1 MHQVVLKGAGK
12 KRRVGAKCT
21 GAHCSRL
28 RPGDAADPCKLP
40 EQLLGRLIRDA
51 AAARIQAAQRA
62 RAARKR
68 AAARS
73 EWERQKVSAAGAADS
88 WDELRRRRRER
99 AVALDAEA
107 AADSAAAEREQTS
120 LVARFEAERAEKV
133 RWPSGRIRDT
143 SCCCHPLTVVSCLRR
158 GPRTQCCRRAA
169 FSRSW
174 RARTTTADLSHVCRL
189 GPRRNGGGCVTR
201 GLGSTSASS
210 RYTQVHASAAAAAAA
225 AVARTIV

>member
-143 SCCCHPLTVVSCLRR
+143 SCCCHPLTVVPYLR
-158 GPRTQCCRRAA
+158 
-169 FSRSW
+169 S
-174 RARTTTADLSHVCRL
+174 
-189 GPRRNGGGCVTR
+189 GPRRGTCRAGICAWCLADCGADAHQHVANCPHALHDRQDNPVFGV
-201 GLGSTSASS
+201 LAQFH
-210 RYTQVHASAAAAAAA
+210 QVHR
-225 AVARTIV
+225 ARQTAELQQ